1 MFFIYYVL
9 ERNEFV
15 KHFAAE
21 KEDISGNCHLL
32 KKNSALKNNTQVA
45 DDFLLKKGVLLMS
58 RILNEKQKKKLSDPN
73 VSGCVQNKRTYTTST
88 TLLIRSGISNSNG
101 AQMSESRQTEAC
113 SLAHRIFCE

>member
-1 MFFIYYVL
+1 M
-9 ERNEFV
+9 
-15 KHFAAE
+15 
-21 KEDISGNCHLL
+21 IS
-32 KKNSALKNNTQVA
+32 S
-45 DDFLLKKGVLLMS
+45 LKKGVLIMS

-73 VSGCVQNKRTYTTST
+73 VSGCVQNKRTYITST